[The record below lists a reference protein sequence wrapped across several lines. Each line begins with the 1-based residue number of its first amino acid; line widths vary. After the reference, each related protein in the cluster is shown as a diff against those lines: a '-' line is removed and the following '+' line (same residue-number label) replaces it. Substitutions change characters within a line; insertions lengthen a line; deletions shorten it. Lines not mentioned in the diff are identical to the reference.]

1 MRIQGLQKL
10 TLLDYPGKTACTIFL
25 GGCNFRCPFCH
36 NAALVTGV
44 EDHENFSEEELFD
57 FLKRRQGILDGV
69 CISGGEPLIC
79 PDLDELLKKIRDMGY
94 LIKLDTNGS
103 FPERL
108 IRLVEE
114 GLIDQVAMDLKNSR
128 EKYAR
133 TVGLGQFDVRPIE
146 ESVEYLLEGRDC
158 RPRPGTLII
167 IAPDC
172 FHGLKVL
179 DGQVY
184 HRIRLHFTMEV
195 LDEREAAGG
204 VLTSSLGWSG
214 ISGRW
219 SSAGNTGK
227 SCKILQFAQASPHF

>member
-79 PDLDELLKKIRDMGY
+79 PYLYELLKKILDMGY

-146 ESVEYLLEGRDC
+146 ESVEYLLEGHVPYAFRTTVV
-158 RPRPGTLII
+158 RE
-167 IAPDC
+167 
-172 FHGLKVL
+172 FHQKS
-179 DGQVY
+179 D
-184 HRIRLHFTMEV
+184 FEEM
-195 LDEREAAGG
+195 
-204 VLTSSLGWSG
+204 
-214 ISGRW
+214 GRW
-219 SSAGNTGK
+219 IRGAATYYIQQFENSGGLIREGLHAYDEPVL
-227 SCKILQFAQASPHF
+227 LQVKAIMENYVGEVEIRGI

>member
-44 EDHENFSEEELFD
+44 EDHENF
-57 FLKRRQGILDGV
+57 
-69 CISGGEPLIC
+69 
-79 PDLDELLKKIRDMGY
+79 RDMGY

-146 ESVEYLLEGRDC
+146 ESVEYLLEGHVPYAFRTTVV
-158 RPRPGTLII
+158 RE
-167 IAPDC
+167 
-172 FHGLKVL
+172 FHQKS
-179 DGQVY
+179 D
-184 HRIRLHFTMEV
+184 FEEM
-195 LDEREAAGG
+195 
-204 VLTSSLGWSG
+204 
-214 ISGRW
+214 GRW
-219 SSAGNTGK
+219 IRGAATYYIQQFENSGGLIREGLHAYDEPVL
-227 SCKILQFAQASPHF
+227 LQVKAIMENYVGEVEIRGI

>member
-114 GLIDQVAMDLKNSR
+114 GLIDQVAMDLKNSDR
-128 EKYAR
+128 VDR
-133 TVGLGQFDVRPIE
+133 F
-146 ESVEYLLEGRDC
+146 
-158 RPRPGTLII
+158 
-167 IAPDC
+167 
-172 FHGLKVL
+172 
-179 DGQVY
+179 
-184 HRIRLHFTMEV
+184 LH
-195 LDEREAAGG
+195 LQN
-204 VLTSSLGWSG
+204 S
-214 ISGRW
+214 W
-219 SSAGNTGK
+219 SSYPRLPKA
-227 SCKILQFAQASPHF
+227 I

>member
-146 ESVEYLLEGRDC
+146 ESVEYLLEGHVPYAFRTTVVREFHRNRTSRKWDGGFGGL
-158 RPRPGTLII
+158 RLII
-167 IAPDC
+167 S
-172 FHGLKVL
+172 
-179 DGQVY
+179 
-184 HRIRLHFTMEV
+184 
-195 LDEREAAGG
+195 
-204 VLTSSLGWSG
+204 SSL
-214 ISGRW
+214 
-219 SSAGNTGK
+219 
-227 SCKILQFAQASPHF
+227 KIPGD

>member
-94 LIKLDTNGS
+94 LIKLDKMC
-103 FPERL
+103 
-108 IRLVEE
+108 IR
-114 GLIDQVAMDLKNSR
+114 DR
-128 EKYAR
+128 
-133 TVGLGQFDVRPIE
+133 
-146 ESVEYLLEGRDC
+146 
-158 RPRPGTLII
+158 
-167 IAPDC
+167 
-172 FHGLKVL
+172 
-179 DGQVY
+179 
-184 HRIRLHFTMEV
+184 
-195 LDEREAAGG
+195 
-204 VLTSSLGWSG
+204 
-214 ISGRW
+214 
-219 SSAGNTGK
+219 
-227 SCKILQFAQASPHF
+227 